1 MGIYK
6 HTYAYSDNRVG
17 DRNGR
22 FAADSLGELLSR
34 LRDNVTRWTREEMAP
49 EEPTRW
55 VHCRVEREDHLDLED
70 HREKCAQRDE
80 DGSPTCYYGKI
91 QVDPPEPRCRGGK
104 PHSWTE
110 EDTPGNLVMTLTG
123 ACSGMLRAQQC
134 SSCGT
139 TRETSTNATDPVD
152 GSDSNRSV
160 RYVRRNSGPG
170 AAPGG
175 PAGTVEGGPA

>member
-1 MGIYK
+1 MGIHK
-6 HTYAYSDNRVG
+6 HTYAYSDNKVG
-17 DRNGR
+17 DRDGR

-91 QVDPPEPRCRGGK
+91 QVDPPEPRCRRGK
-104 PHSWTE
+104 PHSWDQE
-110 EDTPGNLVMTLTG
+110 ESPANRAATLTS
-123 ACSGMLRAQQC
+123 ACAGVLWAEHC
-134 SSCGT
+134 DNCGT
-139 TRETSTNATDPVD
+139 TRETDTGATDPGD
-152 GSDSNRSV
+152 GSAGNRSV
-160 RYVRRNSGPG
+160 RYVPKTR
-170 AAPGG
+170 
-175 PAGTVEGGPA
+175 EGGR